1 MLKVFLV
8 EDEFVIREGIKNN
21 IDWETHGYEFCGE
34 AGDGELAYPMIQRL
48 RPDIVITDI
57 RMPFMD
63 GLELSRLIR
72 RELPDI
78 EIIILSGYQE
88 FEYAKEAIKLGVA
101 QYLSKPINGEELLAE
116 LEELSAKIEEKR
128 RATQIRER
136 YLKEMEEN
144 TLRERKNL
152 FQSLVVGD
160 NTAAELLESAERLG
174 IDLSAPWYNII
185 LFKTQSLR
193 HAQDEY
199 SGNLIRIEE
208 ELRSLEDG
216 TTVVSFDRNLE
227 GKAFLLKAESEEQL
241 QLQQQEYIEKIKDI
255 MEKYEHVRYFGGIG
269 RPVNRLRELPVS
281 FEQAS
286 HAFAHRYLVQ
296 DSRILD
302 GGYLAQGTE
311 EEHFDIKQVNPKQI
325 DRTRIQEF
333 LKQGDREEVVYFVEE
348 FFRDLSNKALQSNI
362 FRQYITM
369 DAYFC
374 VADFLESLSTDTQD
388 PETPSQDEKTQ
399 QDSDSAIQYIIRILD
414 KALEARDRAASSRY
428 DDVVEQVMKYIE
440 ENYAEE
446 ELSLNLLASHVN
458 FSPNHLSM
466 IFSQQTG
473 MSFIKYLTDYRMN
486 KAKELLRCTGKRS
499 SLISQ
504 EVGYKDPHFLSV
516 QKDPGD
522 DTYPVSGRHQIA
534 TIAERTSYEKKVKR
548 NLRSFYACG
557 KDKIFLSLPF
567 SAFCIVSDLL
577 FL

>member
-1 MLKVFLV
+1 
-8 EDEFVIREGIKNN
+8 
-21 IDWETHGYEFCGE
+21 
-34 AGDGELAYPMIQRL
+34 
-48 RPDIVITDI
+48 
-57 RMPFMD
+57 
-63 GLELSRLIR
+63 
-72 RELPDI
+72 
-78 EIIILSGYQE
+78 
-88 FEYAKEAIKLGVA
+88 
-101 QYLSKPINGEELLAE
+101 
-116 LEELSAKIEEKR
+116 
-128 RATQIRER
+128 
-136 YLKEMEEN
+136 
-144 TLRERKNL
+144 
-152 FQSLVVGD
+152 
-160 NTAAELLESAERLG
+160 
-174 IDLSAPWYNII
+174 
-185 LFKTQSLR
+185 
-193 HAQDEY
+193 
-199 SGNLIRIEE
+199 
-208 ELRSLEDG
+208 
-216 TTVVSFDRNLE
+216 
-227 GKAFLLKAESEEQL
+227 
-241 QLQQQEYIEKIKDI
+241 
-255 MEKYEHVRYFGGIG
+255 MEKYEHVCYFGGIG
-269 RPVNRLRELPVS
+269 RPVNRLRELPAS

-504 EVGYKDPHFLSV
+504 EVGYKDPHYF
-516 QKDPGD
+516 
-522 DTYPVSGRHQIA
+522 
-534 TIAERTSYEKKVKR
+534 SYLFKKTQGMTPTQYRGGIK
-548 NLRSFYACG
+548 
-557 KDKIFLSLPF
+557 
-567 SAFCIVSDLL
+567 
-577 FL
+577 

>member
-21 IDWETHGYEFCGE
+21 IDWKAHGYEFCGE
-34 AGDGELAYPMIQRL
+34 AGDGELAYPMIQKL

-72 RELPDI
+72 KELPDT

-116 LEELSAKIEEKR
+116 LDELSAKIEEKH
-128 RATQIRER
+128 RAIQIRER
-136 YLKEMEEN
+136 YLQEMEEN
-144 TLRERKNL
+144 NLRERKKL
-152 FQSLVVGD
+152 FQELLAELDELSAKIEEKHRAIQIRERYLQEMEENNLRERKKLFQELVTGESTV
-160 NTAAELLESAERLG
+160 AELLESAEILG

-199 SGNLIRIEE
+199 SGSLIRIEQ
-208 ELRSLEDG
+208 ELRGLEDG
-216 TTVVSFDRNLE
+216 RTVITFDRNLE
-227 GKAFLLKAESEEQL
+227 GKAFLLKADSEEQL
-241 QLQQQEYIEKIKDI
+241 LLLQQEYIEKIKDI
-255 MEKYEHVRYFGGIG
+255 MEGYEHVRYFGGIG
-269 RPVNRLRELPVS
+269 KPVNRLRELPTS

-302 GGYLAQGTE
+302 SGHMTE
-311 EEHFDIKQVNPKQI
+311 EAQKEDNFDIKEVNPKQI

-369 DAYFC
+369 DVYFC
-374 VADFLESLSTDTQD
+374 VADFLESLQTDTQEL
-388 PETPSQDEKTQ
+388 ETPNQDEKTL
-399 QDSDSAIQYIIRILD
+399 QDSDSAIHYITRILQ
-414 KALEARDRAASSRY
+414 KALAVRDKAASSRY
-428 DDVVEQVMKYIE
+428 DDVVEQVMKYID
-440 ENYAEE
+440 ENYADE

-473 MSFIKYLTDYRMN
+473 QSFIKYLTDYRMN

-504 EVGYKDPHFLSV
+504 EVGYKDPHYF
-516 QKDPGD
+516 
-522 DTYPVSGRHQIA
+522 
-534 TIAERTSYEKKVKR
+534 SYLFKKTQGMTPTQYLGGT
-548 NLRSFYACG
+548 N
-557 KDKIFLSLPF
+557 
-567 SAFCIVSDLL
+567 
-577 FL
+577 